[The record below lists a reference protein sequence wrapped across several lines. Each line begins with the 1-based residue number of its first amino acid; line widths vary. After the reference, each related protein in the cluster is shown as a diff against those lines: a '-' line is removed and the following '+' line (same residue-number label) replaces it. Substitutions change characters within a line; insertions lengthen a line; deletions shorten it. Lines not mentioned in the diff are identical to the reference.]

1 MLNFNVTMEVKKGEY
16 SYTEEYDL
24 TCYSEEEILEYMQN
38 GINLHIEE
46 DGGEPIS
53 ISMEDVRIIDIDFP
67 SDLHTDNNMTLYE
80 LIHMAMDYE
89 ACQDEEDVYIVMEYR
104 DEIGGYD
111 SARGILDRY
120 IGQYDDMEEF
130 AREDF
135 QECNEIPEHLEPYI
149 DWEAVASDYK
159 YDFCITSS
167 GYVFRTY

>member
-1 MLNFNVTMEVKKGEY
+1 MLSVNVTLEVVRGEY

-24 TCYSEEEILEYMQN
+24 TVYSYGEILEYMQN
-38 GINLHIEE
+38 GINFKIEE
-46 DGGEPIS
+46 DGGEPIF
-53 ISMEDVRIIDIDFP
+53 ISMEDIKIIDIDFP
-67 SDLHTDNNMTLYE
+67 SCLYTDNMTLSE
-80 LIHMAMDYE
+80 LIDMAMDYE
-89 ACQDEEDVYIVMEYR
+89 ACQDEEDVCIVMEYR
-104 DEIGGYD
+104 DELDGYD

-130 AREDF
+130 ARENF

-149 DWEAVASDYK
+149 DWEKVASDYK